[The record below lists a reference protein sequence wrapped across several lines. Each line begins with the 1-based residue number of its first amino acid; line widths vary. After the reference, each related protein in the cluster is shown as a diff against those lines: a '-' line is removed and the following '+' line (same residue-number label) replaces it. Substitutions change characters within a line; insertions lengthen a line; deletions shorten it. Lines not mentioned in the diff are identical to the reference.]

1 MIKKLVHFSDLHLR
15 LIKDH
20 DLYKTILMDMFNQFK
35 EIQPDRVVFTGD
47 LVHNKNQ
54 VSPEL
59 IEMVRWVLDECS
71 KIAKTIIIVGN
82 HDMLENNLSRLDT
95 LTPIIQSIDNDNIVY
110 YKDRGVYQ
118 DENIDWV
125 VYSLFEHNIPPV
137 IEKSDRLKIGLF
149 HGPIVGL
156 YTDIGYKFE
165 SGYEVDK
172 FDGCDLVLCGD
183 IHKRQIFDIPGG
195 KKAYMVG
202 STIQQNYGE
211 TLKKHGFGVFDLV
224 LNKYSFID
232 LNNPKPFLK
241 FGIESFEDIIRGDEK
256 ILNK

>member
-1 MIKKLVHFSDLHLR
+1 MIKTICHFSDLHLR

-20 DLYKTILMDMFNQFK
+20 DLYKSVLTDMFNQFK
-35 EIQPDRVVFTGD
+35 EIQPDRVVFSGD
-47 LVHNKNQ
+47 LVHSKNQ

-59 IEMVRWVLDECS
+59 IEMVRWTLEECS

-95 LTPIIQSIDNDNIVY
+95 LTPIIESMNNDNIVY
-110 YKDRGVYQ
+110 YKDRGVYV
-118 DENIDWV
+118 DENINWV

-137 IEKSDRLKIGLF
+137 IEKSNNIKIGLF

-165 SGYEVDK
+165 TGYEVDK
-172 FDGCDLVLCGD
+172 FDGCNLVLCGD
-183 IHKRQIFDIPGG
+183 IHKRQVFDIPGN

-211 TLKKHGFGVFDLV
+211 TIKKHGFGVYDVVKDEYKFV
-224 LNKYSFID
+224 D

-241 FGIESFEDIIRGDEK
+241 FEISSFEDIIDGKEK
-256 ILNK
+256 LINA

>member
-20 DLYKTILMDMFNQFK
+20 DLYKTILTDMFNQFK
-35 EIQPDRVVFTGD
+35 QTQPDRVVFSGD
-47 LVHNKNQ
+47 LVHSKNQ

-82 HDMLENNLSRLDT
+82 HDMLESNLSRLDT
-95 LTPIIQSIDNDNIVY
+95 LTPIIQSMDNDNIVY

-125 VYSLFEHNIPPV
+125 VYSLFEHNIPPI

-165 SGYEVDK
+165 IGYEVDK
-172 FDGCDLVLCGD
+172 FDGCDLILCGD
-183 IHKRQIFDIPGG
+183 IHKRQIFDIPNG
-195 KKAYMVG
+195 KKAYMIG
-202 STIQQNYGE
+202 SVVQQNYGE
-211 TLKKHGFGVFDLV
+211 NIKKHGFGIYDVIND
-224 LNKYSFID
+224 KYSFVD
-232 LNNPKPFLK
+232 LDNPRPFLK
-241 FGIESFEDIIRGDEK
+241 FVINSYEDI
-256 ILNK
+256 LNGNETLANG

>member
-20 DLYKTILMDMFNQFK
+20 DLYKTILTDMFNQFK
-35 EIQPDRVVFTGD
+35 EIKPCRICFTGD
-47 LVHNKNQ
+47 LVHSKNQ

-82 HDMLENNLSRLDT
+82 HDMLESNLSRLDT
-95 LTPIIQSIDNDNIVY
+95 LTPIIQSMDNDNIVY

-125 VYSLFEHNIPPV
+125 VYSLFEHNIPPI

-165 SGYEVDK
+165 TGYEVSK
-172 FDGCDLVLCGD
+172 FEGCDIVLCGD
-183 IHKRQIFDIPGG
+183 IHKRQTIYLDKTPIIQ
-195 KKAYMVG
+195 VG

-211 TLKKHGFGVFDLV
+211 NIKKHGFGIYDVIND
-224 LNKYSFID
+224 KYSFVD
-232 LNNPKPFLK
+232 LDNPRPFLK
-241 FGIESFEDIIRGDEK
+241 FEINSFEDIIDGKEK
-256 ILNK
+256 LLNA

>member
-20 DLYKTILMDMFNQFK
+20 DLYKTILTDMFNQFK

-47 LVHNKNQ
+47 LVHSKNQ

-95 LTPIIQSIDNDNIVY
+95 LTPIIQSMDNDNIVY

-125 VYSLFEHNIPPV
+125 V
-137 IEKSDRLKIGLF
+137 
-149 HGPIVGL
+149 
-156 YTDIGYKFE
+156 
-165 SGYEVDK
+165 
-172 FDGCDLVLCGD
+172 
-183 IHKRQIFDIPGG
+183 
-195 KKAYMVG
+195 
-202 STIQQNYGE
+202 
-211 TLKKHGFGVFDLV
+211 
-224 LNKYSFID
+224 
-232 LNNPKPFLK
+232 
-241 FGIESFEDIIRGDEK
+241 
-256 ILNK
+256 

>member
-20 DLYKTILMDMFNQFK
+20 DLYKTILTDMFNQFK
-35 EIQPDRVVFTGD
+35 EIKPCRICFTGD
-47 LVHNKNQ
+47 LVHSKNQ

-82 HDMLENNLSRLDT
+82 HDMLESNLSRLDT
-95 LTPIIQSIDNDNIVY
+95 LTPIIQSMDNDNIVY

-125 VYSLFEHNIPPV
+125 VYSLFEHNIPPI

-149 HGPIVGL
+149 HGPVQGL
-156 YTDIGYKFE
+156 TTDIGYKFE
-165 SGYEVDK
+165 TGFETDK
-172 FDGCDLVLCGD
+172 FNGCDLVLCGD
-183 IHKRQIFDIPGG
+183 IHKRQIFNIPGG

-211 TLKKHGFGVFDLV
+211 TITKHGFGIYNLETDE
-224 LNKYSFID
+224 YSFVD
-232 LNNPKPFLK
+232 LHNPKPFL
-241 FGIESFEDIIRGDEK
+241 SFK
-256 ILNK
+256 IDSIDNLVDGTERLLNY

>member
-20 DLYKTILMDMFNQFK
+20 DLYKTILTDMFNQFK
-35 EIQPDRVVFTGD
+35 EIQPCRICFTGD
-47 LVHNKNQ
+47 LVHSKNQ

-71 KIAKTIIIVGN
+71 KIAKTIVIVGN

-95 LTPIIQSIDNDNIVY
+95 LTPIIQSMDNSNIVY
-110 YKDRGVYQ
+110 YKDRGVYE

-165 SGYEVDK
+165 TGYEVSK
-172 FDGCDLVLCGD
+172 FEGCDIVLCGD
-183 IHKRQIFDIPGG
+183 IHARQTVYLD
-195 KKAYMVG
+195 
-202 STIQQNYGE
+202 STIEIDESELENY
-211 TLKKHGFGVFDLV
+211 LKKGWEIV
-224 LNKYSFID
+224 I
-232 LNNPKPFLK
+232 
-241 FGIESFEDIIRGDEK
+241 
-256 ILNK
+256 

>member
-20 DLYKTILMDMFNQFK
+20 DLYKTILTDMFNQFK
-35 EIQPDRVVFTGD
+35 EIQPCRILFTGE
-47 LVHNKNQ
+47 LVHSKNQ

-95 LTPIIQSIDNDNIVY
+95 LTPIIQSMDNDNIVY

-165 SGYEVDK
+165 TGYEVDK
-172 FDGCDLVLCGD
+172 FDGCDMVLCGD
-183 IHKRQIFDIPGG
+183 IHKRSLFDFPGG
-195 KKAYMVG
+195 CRGIMIG
-202 STIQQNYGE
+202 SVVQ
-211 TLKKHGFGVFDLV
+211 
-224 LNKYSFID
+224 
-232 LNNPKPFLK
+232 
-241 FGIESFEDIIRGDEK
+241 
-256 ILNK
+256 